1 MVKFGVWVVDLMLQY
16 AVGILN
22 AAGHDRGGVVW
33 LELTLELS
41 LVGLVWPFCGAL
53 CRVFLASTGLLEGV
67 LVAKG
72 ASEEMPAAV
81 GGAARQ
87 PHGLP
92 PPQNARLMRG
102 SEPLP
107 STHCGNKGRHSLWT
121 PSGLIHPTRFPNQ
134 HVAVWVPSHTGAKR
148 LKVKN

>member
-1 MVKFGVWVVDLMLQY
+1 MSRFSRVYG
-16 AVGILN
+16 
-22 AAGHDRGGVVW
+22 AAG
-33 LELTLELS
+33 
-41 LVGLVWPFCGAL
+41 
-53 CRVFLASTGLLEGV
+53 GV
-67 LVAKG
+67 LVVKG
-72 ASEEMPAAV
+72 VPEGMPAAV

-92 PPQNARLMRG
+92 PPQNAGLMRG

-121 PSGLIHPTRFPNQ
+121 PSGFIRPTRFPNQ
-134 HVAVWVPSHTGAKR
+134 HVAVWVPLHTGAKR